1 MEIGKSNLSKIRVK
15 SLLYIVYIIIALFF
29 LFPLIWALSLSL
41 KTVPELYSYPP
52 KLLPKT
58 LEGVQNYVYVLTKYG
73 ITRNIFNSLWI
84 TLCTVIGCLVFTVP
98 AAYAFSRMKFKFSSQ
113 LQFSILICQM
123 VSPLVIIIPMY
134 KYFSMLHLLDNY
146 LGLIALYVAISSPF
160 QVWFLKGFI
169 DTIPKELDQAAIID
183 GCNRPQALIKVL
195 LPVIAPGLFSSVLL
209 ISIASWSQFIVP
221 YILITSVDKM
231 PLSVKI
237 LNLQT
242 SLSNIT
248 THYLAAASI
257 ISILPTLLLF
267 IFLQKY
273 IVSALTAGAVK
284 G

>member
-1 MEIGKSNLSKIRVK
+1 MEIGKTSWNKVRAKV
-15 SLLYIVYIIIALFF
+15 LLYIVYGIITLFF
-29 LFPLIWALSLSL
+29 LFPLVWALSLSL

-52 KLLPKT
+52 KLLPRT

-84 TLCTVIGCLVFTVP
+84 TLCTVTGCLVFTVP